1 MMAVFVISRFL
12 TSWSILV
19 LHSIKK
25 ITVCYTEALYIWKL
39 SSTCLVK
46 IMNKW
51 IKPTLDQTVAS
62 VTKCTERS
70 VKLWFKIWLVFCGVY
85 SLFPLF
91 NNWII
96 ETKYDFIS
104 MQYVTLFNCCG
115 ALAYASINSSKIIFN
130 YIMFTT
136 TDIHIRCIHS
146 MLWPIHI

>member
-1 MMAVFVISRFL
+1 MNSLYATQKRYISG
-12 TSWSILV
+12 SW
-19 LHSIKK
+19 
-25 ITVCYTEALYIWKL
+25 ALL
-39 SSTCLVK
+39 DCTTCLVK
-46 IMNKW
+46 VMNKW

-62 VTKCTERS
+62 VPKCTERP

-85 SLFPLF
+85 SLFPFF
-91 NNWII
+91 NNGII

-115 ALAYASINSSKIIFN
+115 ALAYASINSSKIVFN

-136 TDIHIRCIHS
+136 IDIHIRGIHS